1 MYDFYYNFI
10 KKYFEAGLLFIDTDS
25 LPYEI
30 KSKDVYEEFFKHK
43 HLFDF
48 NNFSKDLKFYDREY
62 KIVVDKVKVKHWGY
76 FFLGEGGGRGQ
87 FLLEIWKVIFP
98 KELI

>member
-1 MYDFYYNFI
+1 MLSKPNYVGFNVLELSKWLMYDFYYNFI

-30 KSKDVYEEFFKHK
+30 KSKDVYEESFKHK

-62 KIVVDKVKVKHWGY
+62 KIVVDKVKVKH
-76 FFLGEGGGRGQ
+76 
-87 FLLEIWKVIFP
+87 
-98 KELI
+98 